1 MRRNYI
7 LFHFPWVWLNL
18 QRQKASLEVP
28 GDWKKKKKKNQPP
41 NWESETAHPH
51 PKLPPR
57 EVAEGWTRDENP
69 TPKKGRYRLGPR
81 AGRVSTVRVT
91 RPCSSTAPALRCIL
105 ACCGKP
111 CHFSRRTLAADLFP
125 RKRASCAATGLL
137 TTPLLSPSAGEP
149 EQQRKAQGEEYSGA
163 HWKKKSCSH

>member
-1 MRRNYI
+1 M
-7 LFHFPWVWLNL
+7 
-18 QRQKASLEVP
+18 
-28 GDWKKKKKKNQPP
+28 
-41 NWESETAHPH
+41 AHLH

-69 TPKKGRYRLGPR
+69 TPKKGRYCLGPR

-125 RKRASCAATGLL
+125 
-137 TTPLLSPSAGEP
+137 
-149 EQQRKAQGEEYSGA
+149 
-163 HWKKKSCSH
+163 